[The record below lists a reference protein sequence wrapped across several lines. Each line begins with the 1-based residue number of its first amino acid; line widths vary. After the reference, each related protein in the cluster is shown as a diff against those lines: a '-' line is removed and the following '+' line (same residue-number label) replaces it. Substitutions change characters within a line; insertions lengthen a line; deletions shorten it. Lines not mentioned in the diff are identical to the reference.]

1 MKSSAPQ
8 VRIRNFPANLWRMPL
23 RRNYRERVTHCC
35 KHPLLLL
42 IFCHQSGFFTLLSS
56 VPPKQDPRKIV
67 NMLIELAFSSQ
78 NIFFFF
84 VKHLFTNINIYR
96 CSKYIDTVCYPIV
109 KYIVVVVYLVYIY
122 ELILD
127 VYFVKLY
134 EKVTQDLLS
143 QLKG

>member
-1 MKSSAPQ
+1 MA
-8 VRIRNFPANLWRMPL
+8 L
-23 RRNYRERVTHCC
+23 RRNYRERITHSC
-35 KHPLLLL
+35 KYQLLLL
-42 IFCHQSGFFTLLSS
+42 NFCDQSGFFTLLSS

-78 NIFFFF
+78 NIFFF